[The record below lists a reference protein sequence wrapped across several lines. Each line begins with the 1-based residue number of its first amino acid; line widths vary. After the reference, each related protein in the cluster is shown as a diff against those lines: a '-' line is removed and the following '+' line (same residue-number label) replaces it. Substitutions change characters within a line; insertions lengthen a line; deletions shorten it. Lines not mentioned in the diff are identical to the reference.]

1 MHGRVVRAGVLL
13 ILGGR
18 RSEAPTALSLLDG
31 RRSEVLRPSSS
42 GIRTRYA
49 HKVIHETHMAWYK
62 LVESQLG
69 GDFGFQ
75 LPKVETLRDVDSD
88 TNMVRN
94 LSNQDLASIG
104 K

>member
-1 MHGRVVRAGVLL
+1 
-13 ILGGR
+13 
-18 RSEAPTALSLLDG
+18 
-31 RRSEVLRPSSS
+31 
-42 GIRTRYA
+42 
-49 HKVIHETHMAWYK
+49 MAWYK